1 MEFIMPTVGTTRVE
15 NGTTVCRMPEGSTLT
30 ERIESVI
37 FWLEAQRDE
46 YPNDNGWT
54 NFTANALDEM
64 KDLSLLNQEGDAA
77 AIASH
82 KLAAALQEAKPVL
95 KRSLKKDVVSERI
108 ALKHEGRLEQW
119 KRDVEAI
126 YSLYQEGE

>member
-1 MEFIMPTVGTTRVE
+1 MITVGTKRVE
-15 NGTTVCRMPEGSTLT
+15 NGNYVCRMPEGSTLA

-64 KDLSLLNQEGDAA
+64 KDLRLLNQEG
-77 AIASH
+77 
-82 KLAAALQEAKPVL
+82 E
-95 KRSLKKDVVSERI
+95 
-108 ALKHEGRLEQW
+108 
-119 KRDVEAI
+119 
-126 YSLYQEGE
+126 